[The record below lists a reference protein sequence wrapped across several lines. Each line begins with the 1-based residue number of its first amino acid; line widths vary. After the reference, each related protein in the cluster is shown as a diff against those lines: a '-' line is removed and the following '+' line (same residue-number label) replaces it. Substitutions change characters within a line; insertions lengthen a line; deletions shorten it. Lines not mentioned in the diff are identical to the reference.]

1 MSTLNPCFLN
11 SKILRSVIDHVFLP
25 PTPLPQSHPGKR
37 KERKIN
43 VALCNSLVQAAQ
55 DFLQFLPA
63 SESPLW
69 MHMMKMMELAR
80 RAAKAPFKV
89 VDLQHTLSD
98 LAPGG
103 AHRSFGLCSAPSSN
117 LLH

>member
-1 MSTLNPCFLN
+1 MSTFNPDYLN

-43 VALCNSLVQAAQ
+43 MALCNSLIQAAQ
-55 DFLQFLPA
+55 DFLQFLPD

-69 MHMMKMMELAR
+69 MHMIKMMKLAR
-80 RAAKAPFKV
+80 HAAKAPFKA
-89 VDLQHTLSD
+89 VDLQRTLSD

-103 AHRSFGLCSAPSSN
+103 THKSFALCSALSSN
-117 LLH
+117 LLY